1 MFVILITAYAVFAT
15 NWVAGLNLSKQI
27 TDHYFNG
34 QKVLPI
40 ISEVVNYTIT
50 IAKIIAN
57 LLSVFILIKL
67 HLKKA
72 AILALF
78 CLCFSF
84 FTIFTHNYWLY
95 TISRMIMAFRGS
107 MIIIFINSFV
117 AKFIPNDKK
126 IMKCDYNSFI

>member
-40 ISEVVNYTIT
+40 ISEVVNYKIT

-57 LLSVFILIKL
+57 L
-67 HLKKA
+67 
-72 AILALF
+72 
-78 CLCFSF
+78 
-84 FTIFTHNYWLY
+84 
-95 TISRMIMAFRGS
+95 
-107 MIIIFINSFV
+107 
-117 AKFIPNDKK
+117 
-126 IMKCDYNSFI
+126 